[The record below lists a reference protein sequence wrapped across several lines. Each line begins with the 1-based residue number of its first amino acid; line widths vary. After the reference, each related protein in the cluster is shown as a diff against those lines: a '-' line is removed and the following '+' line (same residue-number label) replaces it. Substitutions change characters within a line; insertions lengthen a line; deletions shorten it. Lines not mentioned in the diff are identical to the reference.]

1 MRAAR
6 RTPRVAVGGDPYGRP
21 GLLQRPGRDGDVLQ
35 LERLARKRDV
45 LLGPQPLDDLHPFH
59 ETLESLLF
67 GQVEGI
73 QLLLP
78 VTEPEGEDGTALVHD
93 VDGSQ
98 LLGDDHRVMKAEQRG
113 GGAYA
118 GLLDLGAEP
127 AQERDLMQPL
137 EAGDVVV
144 LAHGDGLE
152 AGFVGHPGLLRQG
165 GEEGFGRLVVGYL
178 GIELDAEFHGV
189 LPCLSCQSVAGAG
202 AARPCGIHGRDAAG
216 LKPAPTSRQGHF
228 TL

>member
-6 RTPRVAVGGDPYGRP
+6 RTPVSPLAAIHTGGR

-45 LLGPQPLDDLHPFH
+45 LLGPQPLDDLHTLH
-59 ETLESLLF
+59 ETLEALLF

-78 VTEPEGEDGTALVHD
+78 VAEAEGKEGTALVHD
-93 VDGSQ
+93 VDGGQ
-98 LLGDDHRVMKAEQRG
+98 LLGDDHRVVEAEQRG
-113 GGAYA
+113 GGAHA

-127 AQERDLMQPL
+127 SQERYLVEPL

-152 AGFVGHPGLLRQG
+152 AGVVGHPGLLRQR
-165 GEEGFGRLVVGYL
+165 GEEGLGRLVVGNL
-178 GIELDAEFHGV
+178 GIELDTEFHGV
-189 LPCLSCQSVAGAG
+189 LLWQ
-202 AARPCGIHGRDAAG
+202 
-216 LKPAPTSRQGHF
+216 LEK
-228 TL
+228 L

>member
-21 GLLQRPGRDGDVLQ
+21 GLLQRPGCDSDVLQ

-45 LLGPQPLDDLHPFH
+45 LLGPQPLDDLHALH
-59 ETLESLLF
+59 ETLEALLLR
-67 GQVEGI
+67 QVERI

-78 VTEPEGEDGTALVHD
+78 VTEPEGEDGTALVHH
-93 VDGSQ
+93 VDGGQ
-98 LLGDDHRVMKAEQRG
+98 FLGDDHWVVQAEQRG

-127 AQERDLMQPL
+127 AQERNLMEPL

-152 AGFVGHPGLLRQG
+152 AGVVGYPGLLRQRG
-165 GEEGFGRLVVGYL
+165 QEGLGRLVVGYL
-178 GIELDAEFHGV
+178 GVELDTEFHECAPV
-189 LPCLSCQSVAGAG
+189 ATRETLIVCQRWIMASFDFASLRLS
-202 AARPCGIHGRDAAG
+202 
-216 LKPAPTSRQGHF
+216 
-228 TL
+228 